1 MGSGVAGAGAVFG
14 EIGPGATGFSVAGAA
29 PRAAAPS
36 RREGRARA
44 GRTAEGRRRGRGQ
57 RGLRVWGDGS
67 WGLRLRLRLLV
78 VGGSIWARRN
88 GEVRQGDRMLAGCS
102 GLWAQDG
109 RSGGD
114 CSWSCPVPS
123 RGMCSGREGCGGAAG
138 DRIGRGWGV
147 LRVPSLASG
156 AGGLFWSPSEGVSPG
171 RSGGRACGD
180 GRCACGEGR
189 HDGRADQAGGGIVV
203 SRRFVQERVKTCP
216 AGPAASRGWG
226 DAAAQEGGR
235 DRVWRRGRL
244 SGGS

>member
-1 MGSGVAGAGAVFG
+1 MGWAALGRVRGLAGAGLLV
-14 EIGPGATGFSVAGAA
+14 
-29 PRAAAPS
+29 
-36 RREGRARA
+36 
-44 GRTAEGRRRGRGQ
+44 
-57 RGLRVWGDGS
+57 GLR
-67 WGLRLRLRLLV
+67 RLV
-78 VGGSIWARRN
+78 VRRSIRARRN
-88 GEVRQGDRMLAGCS
+88 GEVRRGDRMLAGCG

-156 AGGLFWSPSEGVSPG
+156 AGGLFWSPSEGVSPE

-189 HDGRADQAGGGIVV
+189 HDGRADQAGGVFVV
-203 SRRFVQERVKTCP
+203 SRCFVQERVKSCL

-226 DAAAQEGGR
+226 DGAAQEGGR

-244 SGGS
+244 SDGP